1 VIGDPK
7 HLWDKNVNYLIVD
20 VNLLDWSKK
29 RFGALTF
36 SGEELQGGQNGGIQ
50 KFNHENEKPTVI
62 AIWHDGCWFIFQ
74 VKDEDGILRC
84 DICFFK

>member
-1 VIGDPK
+1 
-7 HLWDKNVNYLIVD
+7 
-20 VNLLDWSKK
+20 
-29 RFGALTF
+29 
-36 SGEELQGGQNGGIQ
+36 LQGGQNGGIQ